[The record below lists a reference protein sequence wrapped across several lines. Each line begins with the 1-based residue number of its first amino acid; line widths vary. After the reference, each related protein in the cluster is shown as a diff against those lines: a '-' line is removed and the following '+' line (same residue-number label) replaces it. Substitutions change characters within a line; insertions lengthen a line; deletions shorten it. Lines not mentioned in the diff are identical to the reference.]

1 MSETYAVYTT
11 RTVDKALE
19 KIPEQDRGRIESVI
33 YDLGDDPRPPQ
44 SIGLQ
49 GSTTG
54 GARRVRQGDYR
65 VIYEVDDEAREVTV
79 TKVAHRKDVYRP

>member
-19 KIPEQDRGRIESVI
+19 KIPEEDRQRIEKVI
-33 YDLGDDPRPPQ
+33 YDLGDNPRPPR
-44 SIGLQ
+44 SITLQ
-49 GSTTG
+49 GTTS

-65 VIYEVDDEAREVTV
+65 VVYEVDDEDREVTV
-79 TKVAHRKDVYRP
+79 TKVAHRKDIYRR